1 MKKERNMSYIYCG
14 NCGWEQDDY
23 WHKGYNPIKFLQNYE
38 DEVLQPDLDAPAKNS
53 TFTYRQV
60 VLAALEKAMK
70 KVSNMVYTT
79 REQERI
85 QNPEHLCPVCKQHS
99 LRED

>member
-1 MKKERNMSYIYCG
+1 MYIYCG
-14 NCGWEQDDY
+14 NCGWGQDDY
-23 WHKGYNPIKFLQNYE
+23 WHKGYNPIRFLLN
-38 DEVLQPDLDAPAKNS
+38 DEENVLQPDLDVAVPWDKN
-53 TFTYRQV
+53 TTYRQV
-60 VLAALEKAMK
+60 VLAALEKATK
-70 KVSNMVYTT
+70 KVQNMVYTT